1 MADVSKRPWE
11 PLQVITLEGSPYERG
26 VCHGRL
32 MREAIGEA
40 LSLWERAYV
49 QDAFGVSRAEFALE
63 VERRTDFYPAIK
75 RWTPDLLDELKG
87 IADGAGL
94 DVREIYAFNVADEC
108 YELEGLPRPEHC
120 SSIGVWRSESMPA
133 VVAQTLDIEPYWDG
147 LQLVQRI
154 VDPDGSSATLV
165 LSYPG
170 LIGMNGMS
178 GRGFGLCMNSLSELA
193 SAQSG
198 LPVTMVIRGALA
210 AADLEAAVRFLSD
223 VPHATGQNYV
233 LASGEGVVDLECSS
247 IGATRYMPNQTS
259 GVLLHTNSPL
269 ASCDYRPG
277 CRPRGRDQRGR
288 QAELVADSDARMKS
302 MDRYVAGGGSHAGL
316 APVKRALRSVAKHGG
331 SAEYLEDDLGA
342 SLSREHMR
350 ISYTFGTSIME
361 LGDTP
366 RLHISSRAWES
377 DEYLIVEC

>member
-1 MADVSKRPWE
+1 MTDVSKRPWE

-49 QDAFGVSRAEFALE
+49 QDAFGMSRAEFALE

-87 IADGAGL
+87 IADGA
-94 DVREIYAFNVADEC
+94 DADFREVYAFNLADEC
-108 YELEGLPRPEHC
+108 YELEGLPRPERC
-120 SSIGVWRSESMPA
+120 SSIGVWRSESLPPL
-133 VVAQTLDIEPYWDG
+133 VAQTLDIEPFWDG
-147 LQLVQRI
+147 LQTVQRI

-165 LSYPG
+165 LAYPG

-193 SAQSG
+193 SARSG

-210 AADLEAAVRFLSD
+210 AADLDAAVRFLTD
-223 VPHATGQNYV
+223 VPHATGQNYL
-233 LASGEGVVDLECSS
+233 LASDEGVVDLECSS
-247 IGATRYMPNQTS
+247 GGVTRYEPDQTG

-269 ASCDYRPG
+269 ASHDYRPG
-277 CRPRGRDQRGR
+277 CVPRGGAQSGH
-288 QAELVADSDARMKS
+288 QAELVADSEARVRS
-302 MDRYVAGGGSHAGL
+302 MERFLDGDRSGPDL
-316 APVKRALRSVAKHGG
+316 ARTKRALRSVAKHEG
-331 SAEYLEDDLGA
+331 SAEYLEGDLGA
-342 SLSREHMR
+342 ALSREHMR
-350 ISYTFGTSIME
+350 ISYTFATSVME
-361 LGDTP
+361 VGDGP

-377 DEYLIVEC
+377 DEYLTLEC